1 MGNDSKIINS
11 FGLEGKVIKK
21 YDEVRDVKNYTEE
34 EQKNI
39 LEKAPEQLKHC
50 VKLSGVEPPKQSTII
65 DVEYDLDKGVK
76 HVTYA
81 KERHSYSDPTEKG
94 ASKKYKK
101 TTIQHERYP
110 FTISQHEMN
119 VMTKN
124 ELLDKIKHE
133 VGDLDLS
140 DFKTKEDVLKFA
152 NGDGYISNTEKKRR
166 AVELIKSL
174 QKQHDDDMAKYH
186 KKVGDYRSRSKA
198 YDNLL
203 VEKNEIEK
211 KEEDVPAEMT
221 EELEKL
227 MKELEEMKK
236 NLVKPK
242 FERPHVT
249 SLEISNL

>member
-1 MGNDSKIINS
+1 
-11 FGLEGKVIKK
+11 
-21 YDEVRDVKNYTEE
+21 
-34 EQKNI
+34 
-39 LEKAPEQLKHC
+39 
-50 VKLSGVEPPKQSTII
+50 
-65 DVEYDLDKGVK
+65 
-76 HVTYA
+76 
-81 KERHSYSDPTEKG
+81 
-94 ASKKYKK
+94 
-101 TTIQHERYP
+101 
-110 FTISQHEMN
+110 MN